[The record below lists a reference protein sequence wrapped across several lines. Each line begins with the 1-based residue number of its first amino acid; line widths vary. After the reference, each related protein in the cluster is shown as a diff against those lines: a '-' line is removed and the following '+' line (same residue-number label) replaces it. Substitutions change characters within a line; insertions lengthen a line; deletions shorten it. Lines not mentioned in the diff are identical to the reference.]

1 VAPERTQRGL
11 EAAVKQEDTFLANS
25 PLSLLKYSQLL
36 WLTELR
42 LQIDAVGHY
51 WDTWVVGYTPEMQTG
66 LLGRYLED
74 VSYKRLGVLMLASFF
89 TVLFV
94 IALFILAKRTTMRM
108 SEMDTE
114 YLKFCR
120 VMARRGTPRK
130 NGEGPLDYRDRLIAE
145 QPQLEDE
152 IRSITEDFVAAN
164 YRGEEGKGSGLKRA
178 VRGLWLRSLTT
189 QP

>member
-1 VAPERTQRGL
+1 
-11 EAAVKQEDTFLANS
+11 
-25 PLSLLKYSQLL
+25 
-36 WLTELR
+36 
-42 LQIDAVGHY
+42 
-51 WDTWVVGYTPEMQTG
+51 
-66 LLGRYLED
+66 
-74 VSYKRLGVLMLASFF
+74 
-89 TVLFV
+89 
-94 IALFILAKRTTMRM
+94 
-108 SEMDTE
+108 
-114 YLKFCR
+114 